1 MKGKGGAPRAD
12 AWTQQQ
18 CNVAVEALRSR
29 LAPLRD
35 GRIGPE
41 IVGIVRV
48 EDGALLRDAATIER
62 SGERIEVRPHGGA
75 KQDAMVACRSLV
87 REGLQAHVAG
97 HELVVVSAAPGQED
111 RIAAI
116 VGRAV
121 EQARVSVRNQRQLAR
136 KRPDADAA
144 AVQAAVDAAIA
155 DIDGICSTKLA
166 LVRR

>member
-1 MKGKGGAPRAD
+1 MKGKGTSQAD

-18 CNVAVEALRSR
+18 CAVAVEALRCR

-41 IVGIVRV
+41 IVGLVRV
-48 EDGALLRDAATIER
+48 EDGALLRDASTIER
-62 SGERIEVRPHGGA
+62 AGERIEVRPHGG
-75 KQDAMVACRSLV
+75 KQASDAACRSLV

-97 HELVVVSAAPGQED
+97 PGLVAVSASAGQEE
-111 RIAAI
+111 RAAAI
-116 VGRAV
+116 IGRAA

-136 KRPDADAA
+136 KRACADAA
-144 AVQAAVDAAIA
+144 QVQVAVDAAIA
-155 DIDGICSTKLA
+155 EIDRICATKLA